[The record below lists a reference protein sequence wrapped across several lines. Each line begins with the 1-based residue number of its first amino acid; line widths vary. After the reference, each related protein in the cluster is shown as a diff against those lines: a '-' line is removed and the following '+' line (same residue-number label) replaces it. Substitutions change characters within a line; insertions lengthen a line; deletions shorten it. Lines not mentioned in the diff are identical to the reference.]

1 MATAAPSLLASSVEK
16 TNGAKL
22 SRLLIDGG
30 TQVLRNVFESYH
42 PPAKLAADLNTSY
55 SILNNLLRR
64 RIINR
69 PQWDQLF
76 PPSGAQPDS
85 NTFDITLLFLLLANI
100 CGLSPPSLGWHS
112 APPATDISLEAN
124 LARIKLFRN
133 QLYGH
138 VCTTGVDTPTFD
150 ILWQEISAVL
160 VALGLDQA
168 EIDRLKAENCGEK
181 DHLDVLLEWADSE
194 QEFKSQLK
202 ELRQFQTET
211 GKDIAKVLQ
220 HQMEDRKTLG
230 GNVAKLE
237 EVYQI
242 ENETHHATEEVRQT
256 QLEDHKTLQDSISKL
271 ERVSQTQI
279 RTHQAVEQVHETL
292 QAGLQEVKQ
301 EVEDLKRKRKMD
313 RTDDLLRKLTMSEF
327 KGDIEYHARR
337 FQEGTREWIFKIVED
352 WLDDRTSP
360 NRVMVVSG
368 NAGTGKSVISAII
381 SQKMQ
386 EAGRLSG
393 SHFCQHN
400 NLRYRKPQLILQSLA
415 CHLTYALPE
424 YKNALMEQLSRNLGV
439 ELNDMGVEEL
449 FALLFKEP
457 LSGVGDP
464 ERNILMVIDGLDESE
479 YQGRN
484 ELLDVIANQFC
495 KLPQWIRFFVTTRT
509 EINIAD
515 SLKHLQPIELQE
527 YQEENL
533 KDLQIFFE
541 IQLRYLRY
549 EIEVEYKDVLLRKLL
564 EKSEGVFLYA
574 YFLVDFIKKN
584 VSLLN
589 PEQLE
594 SSLPLG
600 ISSVYLSH
608 FKRLEKE
615 LCKELKIDEE
625 QVLRFLCA
633 LAASREP
640 LPVVFVS
647 RMLFL
652 RGRSLTA
659 QRRVNKAVACISSLL
674 PVRDG
679 RLYFFHKSVK
689 DWLTNTECYG
699 HHDFIVDEKEGHEIL
714 FDLCANDMDNI
725 KRDGVSN
732 LHFSDTEKYA
742 LQHGVQHMIKVED
755 LGSRSRPWNIE
766 ELVNKYVTDL
776 ELIYARL
783 CVNSTA
789 PSDNLLGILKHVE
802 RISLSKD
809 SLSVVTSL
817 LGLLRKHSYI
827 LRDHPHLFFQ
837 CLLNEGCPELSSR
850 AATVLANE
858 LPNVPYIKYLEKE
871 ERNEAVQAR
880 FYCSDTVACFD
891 VSPEKDFMV
900 CECRD
905 GKVHLWSLKTGNLVW
920 IRFSLMMR
928 EFHHGKAVGDAYRQI
943 EKCLSY
949 YRSVVFHPN
958 GRYVLPGTLR
968 NVYTLS
974 GDWSDLFP
982 RSNCTFSNCIFSG
995 DEKKLLTD
1003 CPEKPKQIVLWSME
1017 NGEELNRIKWEEDIA
1032 SFTISRDGTLIAIS
1046 DYSGYVYLVDLQQD
1060 CRVGLLKYPDSAVC
1074 GLIHFTSDNNTLAC
1088 GLLYSN
1094 SEKVDHDWY
1103 LVFTRRPRYTLLT
1116 SINELRQSTSSDCP
1130 EVTLTSGDFVL
1141 WPLEPR
1147 SLTEDDFVEQSA
1159 SSCWVNNLN
1168 GVSPFLLAGFY
1179 FKVDNEIALIGSPA
1193 FKYVAAVNADRISEI
1208 NSPSAGERITNVI
1221 FSPEGDTIY
1230 AISLEEPGAS
1240 EVIVTVSRISSRERL
1255 MKRFFSGLVSVV
1267 PMKEGVIL
1275 SVNQNVPELWNF
1287 ELSECIRP
1295 LTKLTGDEEL
1305 IPISNELVG
1314 CRRKSDGLLCL
1325 DQLFGLSFNA
1335 TLELGDFSLSSIAFP
1350 DSLSYG
1356 RRESDFSSNT
1366 TAPSDVTS
1374 IPLVVDILD
1383 VANEAFVSSITTMG
1397 PGDEYTLSFAC
1408 NKHQVVVCTSKET
1421 HAERQFWD
1429 EEIVAVSLWNNNSLA
1444 WRRSTV
1450 WFDRACVDPH
1460 LIFSPDDKFVVT
1472 WKCLREGLGIHIL
1485 DAKTGETRHTFLED
1499 HFDVVDCKFV
1509 VDGESL
1515 VCCVRDNFLRL
1526 FNIRSGDL
1534 LSMLDIEERPYSL
1547 GACVGQSLVAIGLWD
1562 RLKFVHV
1569 ELPRVKGSEEK
1580 KG

>member
-1 MATAAPSLLASSVEK
+1 MTTAAPSPLASSVEK

-30 TQVLRNVFESYH
+30 TQVLRNLFDNFH

-64 RIINR
+64 RILNR

-85 NTFDITLLFLLLANI
+85 NNFDITLLFLLLANI
-100 CGLSPPSLGWHS
+100 CGLSPPVLGWHTI
-112 APPATDISLEAN
+112 PPATDTSLEAN

-133 QLYGH
+133 ELYGH
-138 VCTTGVDTPTFD
+138 VSTTGVESPTFSA
-150 ILWQEISAVL
+150 LWQKISAVL

-168 EIDRLKAENCGEK
+168 EIDRLKVERCGEK
-181 DHLDVLLEWADSE
+181 EYLDVLLEWADSE

-202 ELRQFQTET
+202 QMRQFQTET
-211 GKDIAKVLQ
+211 QQDIAKVLQ
-220 HQMEDRKTLG
+220 HQLEDRKTRG
-230 GNVAKLE
+230 GNLTKLD

-242 ENETHHATEEVRQT
+242 ENETRQATKEVRQT

-271 ERVSQTQI
+271 EGVSQTQI
-279 RTHQAVEQVHETL
+279 RTHNAVEEVHETL

-301 EVEDLKRKRKMD
+301 EVEDLKRKRERD

-327 KGDIEYHARR
+327 KGDIEYHAQR
-337 FQEGTREWIFKIVED
+337 FQEGTREWIFKRVED
-352 WLDDRTSP
+352 WLDDGTSP

-368 NAGTGKSVISAII
+368 NAGTGKSVISAVIA
-381 SQKMQ
+381 QRMQ
-386 EAGRLSG
+386 GAGRLSG

-400 NLRYRKPQLILQSLA
+400 NVRYRKPQLMLQSLA

-424 YKNALMEQLSRNLGV
+424 YKNVLVEQLSRNLGV
-439 ELNDMGVEEL
+439 ELNSMGVEEL

-457 LSGVGDP
+457 ISSVGDP
-464 ERNILMVIDGLDESE
+464 QRNILMVIDGLDESE

-515 SLKHLQPIELQE
+515 SLKHLHPIVIQE
-527 YQEENL
+527 NQEENL
-533 KDLQIFFE
+533 RDIKIFFE
-541 IQLRYLRY
+541 MHLSH
-549 EIEVEYKDVLLRKLL
+549 EIEKEYKDALLRKLIEL
-564 EKSEGVFLYA
+564 SEGVFLYA
-574 YFLVDFIKKN
+574 YFLIDFIKKN

-625 QVLRFLCA
+625 QVFRFLCA
-633 LAASREP
+633 LTASREP

-647 RMLFL
+647 RMLVT

-659 QRRVNKAVACISSLL
+659 QRRINKAIACISSLL

-699 HHDFIVDEKEGHEIL
+699 YHDFTVDEKEGHEIL
-714 FDLCANDMDNI
+714 FDLCTNDIDNI
-725 KRDGVSN
+725 KREYD
-732 LHFSDTEKYA
+732 LHFTDTEKYA
-742 LQHGVQHMIKVED
+742 LQHGVQHMIEVED
-755 LGSRSRPWNIE
+755 LGSKSRPWNME
-766 ELVNKYVTDL
+766 VLVNNYVIDL
-776 ELIYARL
+776 ELIYAKL

-789 PSDNLLGILKHVE
+789 SSDDLLGVLRHVDPT
-802 RISLSKD
+802 SLSEE
-809 SLSVVTSL
+809 SHSILTSL

-837 CLLNEGCPELSSR
+837 CVLNQGCPELSSR
-850 AATVLANE
+850 ATTILANE
-858 LPNVPYIKYLEKE
+858 LPNVPYMKYLEKE
-871 ERNEAVQAR
+871 EQNEAFEAR

-891 VSPEKDFMV
+891 VSPEKDYMV

-905 GKVHLWSLKTGNLVW
+905 GTVHLWSLETGNLVW

-943 EKCLSY
+943 ENCLSF

-958 GRYVLPGTLR
+958 GRNVLPGTLR

-974 GDWSDLFP
+974 GDWNDLFP
-982 RSNCTFSNCIFSG
+982 RSNCTFSKCIFSG
-995 DEKKLLTD
+995 DKKRLLTD

-1017 NGEELNRIKWEEDIA
+1017 NGEEINRIKWEEDIA
-1032 SFTISRDGTLIAIS
+1032 SFTISRDETLIAIS
-1046 DYSGYVYLVDLQQD
+1046 DYSGYVYLVDLEQD
-1060 CRVGLLKYPDSAVC
+1060 CCVGLLKYPDSAVC
-1074 GLIHFTSDNNTLAC
+1074 GLMHFTSDNNTLAC
-1088 GLLYSN
+1088 GVLYST

-1116 SINELRQSTSSDCP
+1116 SVNEVRQASTSDCS

-1141 WPLEPR
+1141 WPLGP
-1147 SLTEDDFVEQSA
+1147 SSGDDFVEQSA
-1159 SSCWVNNLN
+1159 SSCWVNDLH
-1168 GVSPFLLAGFY
+1168 GAFPFLLAGFY
-1179 FKVDNEIALIGSPA
+1179 FELDNDTALIGSPA
-1193 FKYVAAVNADRISEI
+1193 FKYVGAVNADRLSEM
-1208 NSPSAGERITNVI
+1208 NSPSAGEMIMNVV

-1230 AISLEEPGAS
+1230 AISLAEPGAS
-1240 EVIVTVSRISSRERL
+1240 EVSVIVSRISSRERL
-1255 MKRFFSGLVSVV
+1255 MKRFFSGLVSLI

-1275 SVNQNVPELWNF
+1275 SLNQNVPELWNF

-1295 LTKLTGDEEL
+1295 LTNLTGDEEL

-1325 DQLFGLSFNA
+1325 DQLLGFSFDT
-1335 TLELGDFSLSSIAFP
+1335 TLELGDFYLSSIAFP
-1350 DSLSYG
+1350 DSLCYG

-1366 TAPSDVTS
+1366 TAPSEVGS

-1383 VANEAFVSSITTMG
+1383 VASGAIFSSITTMG
-1397 PGDEYTLSFAC
+1397 PGDEYTLSVAC
-1408 NKHQVVVCTSKET
+1408 NSQHQVLVCSSKET

-1429 EEIVAVSLWNNNSLA
+1429 EEIVTMSLWNNNSLA

-1460 LIFSPDDKFVVT
+1460 LIFSPDDKVVVT

-1485 DAKTGETRHTFLED
+1485 DARTGETRHTLLQD

-1509 VDGESL
+1509 VDSESL
-1515 VCCVRDNFLRL
+1515 VCCARDNFLRL

-1534 LSMLDIEERPYSL
+1534 LSVLDIEERPYSL
-1547 GACVGQSLVAIGLWD
+1547 GTCVEQSLVAIGLWG

-1569 ELPRVKGSEEK
+1569 ELPRVKNS
-1580 KG
+1580 KGKEGL

>member
-1 MATAAPSLLASSVEK
+1 MATAAPSPLSSSVEK

-42 PPAKLAADLNTSY
+42 PRAKLAADLNTSY

-85 NTFDITLLFLLLANI
+85 NTFDITLLFLLLVNI

-112 APPATDISLEAN
+112 APPANDISLEAN

-138 VCTTGVDTPTFD
+138 VCTTGVDTPTFN

-181 DHLDVLLEWADSE
+181 DHLDVLLDWADSE

-211 GKDIAKVLQ
+211 GKDIVKVLQ

-237 EVYQI
+237 ELYQI

-256 QLEDHKTLQDSISKL
+256 QLEDHKTLQDSSSKL

-279 RTHQAVEQVHETL
+279 RIHQAVEQVHETL

-327 KGDIEYHARR
+327 KGDIGYHARR
-337 FQEGTREWIFKIVED
+337 FQEGTREWIFKRVED
-352 WLDDRTSP
+352 WLDDRASP

-381 SQKMQ
+381 SQKIQ
-386 EAGRLSG
+386 EAGKLSG

-541 IQLRYLRY
+541 IQLRY

-647 RMLFL
+647 RMLFT

-679 RLYFFHKSVK
+679 RFYFFHKSVK

-699 HHDFIVDEKEGHEIL
+699 HHDFKKEGHEISRKKVMKFFSTFARMTWTTSSEMACPIYTSVTL
-714 FDLCANDMDNI
+714 KSTLYNV
-725 KRDGVSN
+725 VSN
-732 LHFSDTEKYA
+732 T
-742 LQHGVQHMIKVED
+742 
-755 LGSRSRPWNIE
+755 
-766 ELVNKYVTDL
+766 
-776 ELIYARL
+776 
-783 CVNSTA
+783 
-789 PSDNLLGILKHVE
+789 
-802 RISLSKD
+802 
-809 SLSVVTSL
+809 
-817 LGLLRKHSYI
+817 
-827 LRDHPHLFFQ
+827 
-837 CLLNEGCPELSSR
+837 
-850 AATVLANE
+850 
-858 LPNVPYIKYLEKE
+858 
-871 ERNEAVQAR
+871 
-880 FYCSDTVACFD
+880 
-891 VSPEKDFMV
+891 
-900 CECRD
+900 
-905 GKVHLWSLKTGNLVW
+905 
-920 IRFSLMMR
+920 
-928 EFHHGKAVGDAYRQI
+928 
-943 EKCLSY
+943 
-949 YRSVVFHPN
+949 
-958 GRYVLPGTLR
+958 
-968 NVYTLS
+968 
-974 GDWSDLFP
+974 
-982 RSNCTFSNCIFSG
+982 
-995 DEKKLLTD
+995 
-1003 CPEKPKQIVLWSME
+1003 
-1017 NGEELNRIKWEEDIA
+1017 
-1032 SFTISRDGTLIAIS
+1032 
-1046 DYSGYVYLVDLQQD
+1046 
-1060 CRVGLLKYPDSAVC
+1060 
-1074 GLIHFTSDNNTLAC
+1074 
-1088 GLLYSN
+1088 
-1094 SEKVDHDWY
+1094 
-1103 LVFTRRPRYTLLT
+1103 
-1116 SINELRQSTSSDCP
+1116 
-1130 EVTLTSGDFVL
+1130 
-1141 WPLEPR
+1141 
-1147 SLTEDDFVEQSA
+1147 
-1159 SSCWVNNLN
+1159 
-1168 GVSPFLLAGFY
+1168 
-1179 FKVDNEIALIGSPA
+1179 
-1193 FKYVAAVNADRISEI
+1193 
-1208 NSPSAGERITNVI
+1208 
-1221 FSPEGDTIY
+1221 
-1230 AISLEEPGAS
+1230 
-1240 EVIVTVSRISSRERL
+1240 
-1255 MKRFFSGLVSVV
+1255 
-1267 PMKEGVIL
+1267 
-1275 SVNQNVPELWNF
+1275 
-1287 ELSECIRP
+1287 
-1295 LTKLTGDEEL
+1295 
-1305 IPISNELVG
+1305 
-1314 CRRKSDGLLCL
+1314 
-1325 DQLFGLSFNA
+1325 
-1335 TLELGDFSLSSIAFP
+1335 
-1350 DSLSYG
+1350 
-1356 RRESDFSSNT
+1356 
-1366 TAPSDVTS
+1366 
-1374 IPLVVDILD
+1374 
-1383 VANEAFVSSITTMG
+1383 
-1397 PGDEYTLSFAC
+1397 
-1408 NKHQVVVCTSKET
+1408 
-1421 HAERQFWD
+1421 
-1429 EEIVAVSLWNNNSLA
+1429 
-1444 WRRSTV
+1444 
-1450 WFDRACVDPH
+1450 
-1460 LIFSPDDKFVVT
+1460 
-1472 WKCLREGLGIHIL
+1472 
-1485 DAKTGETRHTFLED
+1485 
-1499 HFDVVDCKFV
+1499 
-1509 VDGESL
+1509 
-1515 VCCVRDNFLRL
+1515 
-1526 FNIRSGDL
+1526 
-1534 LSMLDIEERPYSL
+1534 
-1547 GACVGQSLVAIGLWD
+1547 
-1562 RLKFVHV
+1562 
-1569 ELPRVKGSEEK
+1569 
-1580 KG
+1580 